1 MATLNTDIRYI
12 KGVGEA
18 RAKSLAKLGITDL
31 HSLLSYFP
39 RAYDDRRA
47 YKKIADLIPGE
58 NACVCAVIAG
68 EPRLSRIRKGLD
80 LIKLRAVD
88 ETCALELT
96 YFNQSYLKNT
106 FHTGDA
112 YVFFGRAEGTPS
124 RPQMTNPLFER
135 EGSHQITGRIMP
147 IYPLTAGVSQS
158 MLYKAVEQGLAAC
171 VDELPDILPEDVRL
185 VYQLCHTRFAY
196 ENIHF
201 PTDDEALSAA
211 RRRLAF
217 EELFLL
223 ALGLKL
229 LRERRTFVAG
239 KQCKKVD
246 LLPFFSSLPFSLT
259 GAQCR
264 AIDDIARDLT
274 GQRPMNRLVQGDV
287 GSGKTMVAAAAIYM
301 AAKNGLQCALMAP
314 TEILAEQHYRSLAPL
329 LTPLGI
335 SCALLT
341 ASTKTRERRAL
352 NEALRSG
359 ELSLVIGT
367 HALLSPDVQYQNLG
381 LVVTD
386 EQHRFGVDQRA
397 ALSAKGENPHLL
409 VMSATPIPR
418 TLALMIYGDLDVSV
432 LNELPPGRQ
441 KIDTFAVP
449 SSYHARIYA
458 FLRKLVQEG
467 RQAYIVCPMV
477 AENDELPDERKAVTA
492 YAAHLQTEVFP
503 DLRVAPID
511 GKMKPKEK
519 DTVMRA
525 FAAHEIDALVST
537 TVIEVGVDVPNAA
550 LMLIENAECFCL
562 SQLHQLR
569 GRVGRGQ
576 HKSYCV
582 LVSDNKGEENKAR
595 LKIMSSTNDGFA
607 IAEEDLRLRG
617 PGDFFGS
624 RQHGLPEMKI
634 ADMLEDRSTLEETQ
648 RAAREIIAH
657 DPELSSP
664 ESAALKNEIQR
675 LFNAVGSAGM
685 N

>member
-31 HSLLSYFP
+31 RSLLSYFP

-68 EPRLSRIRKGLD
+68 EPKLSRIRKGLD

-88 ETCALELT
+88 ETGALELT

-135 EGSHQITGRIMP
+135 EGAHQITGRIMP

-158 MLYKAVEQGLAAC
+158 MLCKAVEQSLAAC

-246 LLPFFSSLPFSLT
+246 LSPFFTSLPFSLT
-259 GAQCR
+259 GAQRR
-264 AIDDIARDLT
+264 AIGDIARDLT
-274 GQRPMNRLVQGDV
+274 GKRPMNRLVQGDV

-329 LTPLGI
+329 LEPLGI
-335 SCALLT
+335 PCALLT
-341 ASTKTRERRAL
+341 ASTTAKERRAL
-352 NEALRSG
+352 NERLRSG

-397 ALSAKGENPHLL
+397 ALSAKGDDPHLL

-418 TLALMIYGDLDVSV
+418 TLALMIYGDLDVSI

-458 FLRKLVQEG
+458 FLRKLVADG

-492 YAAHLQTEVFP
+492 YAETLQKEVFP
-503 DLRVAPID
+503 DLRIAPIH

-519 DTVMRA
+519 DAVMRA
-525 FAAHEIDALVST
+525 FAAHEIDVLVST

-550 LMLIENAECFCL
+550 LMLIENAECFGL

-569 GRVGRGQ
+569 GRVGRGR

-582 LVSDNKGEENKAR
+582 LVSDNKGEENKQR
-595 LKIMSSTNDGFA
+595 LKVMSSTSDGFA
-607 IAEEDLRLRG
+607 IAEEDLKLRG

-624 RQHGLPEMKI
+624 RQHGLPSLRV
-634 ADMLEDRSTLEETQ
+634 ADLSCDLSLLHETQ
-648 RAAREIIAH
+648 SAAEQLLAA
-657 DPELSSP
+657 DP
-664 ESAALKNEIQR
+664 ALKNHPLLKARVEL
-675 LFNAVGSAGM
+675 LFELNADAM

>member
-68 EPRLSRIRKGLD
+68 EPKLSRIRKGLD
-80 LIKLRAVD
+80 LVKLRAVD
-88 ETCALELT
+88 ETGALELT

-135 EGSHQITGRIMP
+135 EGAHQITGRIMP

-158 MLYKAVEQGLAAC
+158 MLYRAVEQGLAAC

-239 KQCKKVD
+239 KQCKEVD
-246 LLPFFSSLPFSLT
+246 LSPFFAALPFSLT
-259 GAQCR
+259 GAQRR
-264 AIDDIARDLT
+264 AIGDIARDLT
-274 GQRPMNRLVQGDV
+274 GKRPMNRLVQGDV

-329 LTPLGI
+329 LEPLGI
-335 SCALLT
+335 PCALLT
-341 ASTKTRERRAL
+341 ASTKARERRAL
-352 NEALRSG
+352 NERLRSG

-397 ALSAKGENPHLL
+397 ALSAKGDDPHLL

-418 TLALMIYGDLDVSV
+418 TLALMIYGDLDVSI

-449 SSYHARIYA
+449 SSYHERIYA
-458 FLRKLVQEG
+458 FLRKLVAEG

-492 YAAHLQTEVFP
+492 YAETLQKEVFP
-503 DLRVAPID
+503 DLRIAPIH

-519 DTVMRA
+519 DAVMRA
-525 FAAHEIDALVST
+525 FAAHEIDVLVST

-550 LMLIENAECFCL
+550 LMLIENAECFGL

-569 GRVGRGQ
+569 GRVGRGR

-582 LVSDNKGEENKAR
+582 LVSDNKGEENKQR
-595 LKIMSSTNDGFA
+595 LKVMSSTSDGFA
-607 IAEEDLRLRG
+607 IAEEDLKLRG

-624 RQHGLPEMKI
+624 RQHGLPSLRV
-634 ADMLEDRSTLEETQ
+634 ADLSCDLSLLHETQ
-648 RAAREIIAH
+648 SAAEQLLAA
-657 DPELSSP
+657 DP
-664 ESAALKNEIQR
+664 ALKNHPLLKARVEL
-675 LFNAVGSAGM
+675 LFELNADAM

>member
-68 EPRLSRIRKGLD
+68 EPKLSRIRKGLD
-80 LIKLRAVD
+80 LVKLRAVD
-88 ETCALELT
+88 ETGALELT

-135 EGSHQITGRIMP
+135 EGAHQITGRIMP

-158 MLYKAVEQGLAAC
+158 MLYRAVEQGLAAC

-239 KQCKKVD
+239 KQCKEVD
-246 LLPFFSSLPFSLT
+246 LSPFFAALPFSLT
-259 GAQCR
+259 GAQRR
-264 AIDDIARDLT
+264 AIGDIARDLT
-274 GQRPMNRLVQGDV
+274 GKRPMNRLVQGDV

-329 LTPLGI
+329 LEPLGI
-335 SCALLT
+335 PCALLT
-341 ASTKTRERRAL
+341 ASTKARERRAL
-352 NEALRSG
+352 NERLRSG

-397 ALSAKGENPHLL
+397 ALSAKGDDPHLL

-418 TLALMIYGDLDVSV
+418 TLALMIYGDLDVSI

-449 SSYHARIYA
+449 SSYHERIYA
-458 FLRKLVQEG
+458 FLRKLVAEG

-492 YAAHLQTEVFP
+492 YAKTLQKEVFP
-503 DLRVAPID
+503 DLRIAPIH

-519 DTVMRA
+519 DAVMRA
-525 FAAHEIDALVST
+525 FAAHEIDVLVST

-550 LMLIENAECFCL
+550 LMLIENAECFGL

-569 GRVGRGQ
+569 GRVGRGR

-582 LVSDNKGEENKAR
+582 LVSDNKGEENKQR
-595 LKIMSSTNDGFA
+595 LKVMSSTSDGFA
-607 IAEEDLRLRG
+607 IAEEDLKLRG

-624 RQHGLPEMKI
+624 RQHGLPSLRV
-634 ADMLEDRSTLEETQ
+634 ADLSCDLSLLHETQ
-648 RAAREIIAH
+648 SAAEQLLAA
-657 DPELSSP
+657 DP
-664 ESAALKNEIQR
+664 ALKNHPLLKARVEL
-675 LFNAVGSAGM
+675 LFELNADAM

>member
-1 MATLNTDIRYI
+1 MAALNTDIRYI

-18 RAKSLAKLGITDL
+18 RAKALAKLSVTDL
-31 HSLLSYFP
+31 RSLLSYFP
-39 RAYDDRRA
+39 RAYEDRRA
-47 YKKIADLIPGE
+47 CKKIAGLVPGE
-58 NACVCAVIAG
+58 MSCVCAVVAG
-68 EPRLSRIRKGLD
+68 EAKLSRIRKGLD
-80 LIKLRAVD
+80 LVKLRVVD
-88 ETCALELT
+88 ESGTLELT

-106 FHTGDA
+106 FHTGET
-112 YVFFGRAEGTPS
+112 YVFYGRAEGTP
-124 RPQMTNPLFER
+124 RRLQMTNPLFER
-135 EGSHQITGRIMP
+135 EGAHQITGRIMP

-185 VYQLCHTRFAY
+185 AHELCHTRFAY

-201 PTDDEALSAA
+201 PSGDEALAAA

-229 LRERRTFVAG
+229 LRSRRTFVAG
-239 KQCKKVD
+239 KRCRD
-246 LLPFFSSLPFSLT
+246 TDPSPFFAALPFSLT
-259 GAQCR
+259 AAQRR
-264 AIDDIARDLT
+264 AVDDIARDLSLE
-274 GQRPMNRLVQGDV
+274 RPMNRLCQGDV

-329 LTPLGI
+329 LAPLGI

-341 ASTKTRERRAL
+341 ASTRAKERRAL

-397 ALSAKGENPHLL
+397 ALSAKGDDPHLL

-432 LNELPPGRQ
+432 LDELPPGRQ

-503 DLRVAPID
+503 DLRVAPIH

-519 DTVMRA
+519 DAVMRA
-525 FAAHEIDALVST
+525 FAAHEIDVLVST

-550 LMLIENAECFCL
+550 LMLIENAECFGL

-576 HKSYCV
+576 HKSYCI
-582 LVSDNKGEENKAR
+582 LVSDNKGEENRAR

-624 RQHGLPEMKI
+624 RQHGLPALRV
-634 ADMLEDRSTLEETQ
+634 ADLSCDLSLLHETQ
-648 RAAREIIAH
+648 
-657 DPELSSP
+657 
-664 ESAALKNEIQR
+664 SAAEQLLAADAELAAHPLLKARIEL
-675 LFNAVGSAGM
+675 LFSLNADAM

>member
-31 HSLLSYFP
+31 RSLLSYFP

-68 EPRLSRIRKGLD
+68 EPKLSRIRKGLD

-88 ETCALELT
+88 ETGALELT

-135 EGSHQITGRIMP
+135 ECAHQITGRIMP

-246 LLPFFSSLPFSLT
+246 LSPFFSSLPFSLT
-259 GAQCR
+259 GAQRR
-264 AIDDIARDLT
+264 AIGDIARDLT

-329 LTPLGI
+329 LEPLGI
-335 SCALLT
+335 PCALLT
-341 ASTKTRERRAL
+341 ASTKARERRAL
-352 NEALRSG
+352 NERLRSG

-397 ALSAKGENPHLL
+397 ALSAKGDDLL

-418 TLALMIYGDLDVSV
+418 TLALMIYGDLDVSI

-458 FLRKLVQEG
+458 FLRKLVAEG

-477 AENDELPDERKAVTA
+477 SENDELPDERKAVTA
-492 YAAHLQTEVFP
+492 YAETLQKEVFP
-503 DLRVAPID
+503 DLRIAPIH

-519 DTVMRA
+519 DAVMRA
-525 FAAHEIDALVST
+525 FAAHEIDVLVST

-550 LMLIENAECFCL
+550 LMLIENAECFGL

-569 GRVGRGQ
+569 GRVGRGR

-582 LVSDNKGEENKAR
+582 LVSDNKGEENKQR
-595 LKIMSSTNDGFA
+595 LKVMSSTSDGFA
-607 IAEEDLRLRG
+607 IAEEDLKLRG

-624 RQHGLPEMKI
+624 RQHGLPSLRV
-634 ADMLEDRSTLEETQ
+634 ADLSCDLSLLHETQ
-648 RAAREIIAH
+648 SAAEQLLAA
-657 DPELSSP
+657 DP
-664 ESAALKNEIQR
+664 ALKNHPLLKARVEL
-675 LFNAVGSAGM
+675 LFELNADAM

>member
-18 RAKSLAKLGITDL
+18 RAKALARLGITDL
-31 HSLLSYFP
+31 RSLLSYFP
-39 RAYDDRRA
+39 HAYDDRRA

-68 EPRLSRIRKGLD
+68 EAKLSRVRKGLD
-80 LIKLRAVD
+80 LVKLRVVD
-88 ETCALELT
+88 ETGALELT

-106 FHTGDA
+106 FHTGDT
-112 YVFFGRAEGTPS
+112 YVFFGRAEGTPR

-135 EGSHQITGRIMP
+135 EGAHQLTGRIMP

-171 VDELPDILPEDVRL
+171 VDELSDILPEDVRL
-185 VYQLCHTRFAY
+185 AHQLCHTRFAY

-201 PTDDEALSAA
+201 PSSDEALAAA

-229 LRERRTFVAG
+229 LRSRRTFVAG
-239 KQCKKVD
+239 KQCKTVD
-246 LLPFFSSLPFSLT
+246 LSPFFAALPFSLT
-259 GAQCR
+259 AAQRR
-264 AIDDIARDLT
+264 AVDDIARDLSLD
-274 GQRPMNRLVQGDV
+274 RPMNRLCQGDV

-503 DLRVAPID
+503 DLRVAPIH

-525 FAAHEIDALVST
+525 FAA
-537 TVIEVGVDVPNAA
+537 PNAA
-550 LMLIENAECFCL
+550 FMLIENAECFGL

-617 PGDFFGS
+617 PGDFFGA
-624 RQHGLPEMKI
+624 RQHGLPALRV
-634 ADMLEDRSTLEETQ
+634 ADLSCDLSLLHETQ
-648 RAAREIIAH
+648 
-657 DPELSSP
+657 
-664 ESAALKNEIQR
+664 SAAEQLLAADSELNEHPLLKARVEL
-675 LFNAVGSAGM
+675 LFSLNADAM

>member
-18 RAKSLAKLGITDL
+18 RAKALARLGITDL
-31 HSLLSYFP
+31 RSLLSYFP
-39 RAYDDRRA
+39 RAYEDRRT
-47 YKKIADLIPGE
+47 YKKIADLVPGE
-58 NACVCAVIAG
+58 ISCVCAVVAG
-68 EPRLSRIRKGLD
+68 EAKLSRVRKGLD
-80 LIKLRAVD
+80 LVKLRVVD
-88 ETCALELT
+88 ETGALELT

-106 FHTGDA
+106 FHTGDT
-112 YVFFGRAEGTPS
+112 YVFFGRAEGTPR

-135 EGSHQITGRIMP
+135 EGAHQFTGRIMP

-171 VDELPDILPEDVRL
+171 IDELPDILPEDVRL
-185 VYQLCHTRFAY
+185 AHQPCHTRFAY

-201 PTDDEALSAA
+201 PSSDEALAAA

-229 LRERRTFVAG
+229 LRSRRTFVAG
-239 KQCKKVD
+239 KQCKTVD
-246 LLPFFSSLPFSLT
+246 LSPFFAALPFSLT
-259 GAQCR
+259 AAQRR
-264 AIDDIARDLT
+264 AVDDIARDLSLD
-274 GQRPMNRLVQGDV
+274 RPMNRLCQGDV

-301 AAKNGLQCALMAP
+301 AAKNGLQCTLMAP

-329 LTPLGI
+329 LTPFGI

-341 ASTKTRERRAL
+341 ASTRARERRSL

-477 AENDELPDERKAVTA
+477 VENDELPDERKAVTA
-492 YAAHLQTEVFP
+492 YAAHLQAEVFP
-503 DLRVAPID
+503 DLRLAPIH

-519 DTVMRA
+519 DAVMRA
-525 FAAHEIDALVST
+525 FAAHEIDVLVST

-550 LMLIENAECFCL
+550 LMLIENAECFGL

-624 RQHGLPEMKI
+624 RQHGLPALRV
-634 ADMLEDRSTLEETQ
+634 ADLSCDLSLLHETQ
-648 RAAREIIAH
+648 
-657 DPELSSP
+657 
-664 ESAALKNEIQR
+664 SAAEQLLAADSKLNAHPLLKARVEL
-675 LFNAVGSAGM
+675 LFSLNADAM

>member
-31 HSLLSYFP
+31 RSLLSYFP

-68 EPRLSRIRKGLD
+68 EPKLSRIRKGLD
-80 LIKLRAVD
+80 LVKLRAVD
-88 ETCALELT
+88 ETGALELT

-135 EGSHQITGRIMP
+135 EGAHQITGRIMP
-147 IYPLTAGVSQS
+147 IYPLTAGISQS

-171 VDELPDILPEDVRL
+171 VDELPDILPENVRL

-259 GAQCR
+259 GAQRR
-264 AIDDIARDLT
+264 AIMEIAADCAS
-274 GQRPMNRLVQGDV
+274 GRPMNRLVQGDV

-329 LTPLGI
+329 LEPLGI
-335 SCALLT
+335 PCALLT
-341 ASTKTRERRAL
+341 ASTKAKERRAL
-352 NEALRSG
+352 NERLRSG

-397 ALSAKGENPHLL
+397 ALSAKGDDPHLL

-418 TLALMIYGDLDVSV
+418 TLALMIYGDLDVSI

-449 SSYHARIYA
+449 SSYHERIYA
-458 FLRKLVQEG
+458 FLRKLVAEG

-492 YAAHLQTEVFP
+492 HAETLQKEVFP
-503 DLRVAPID
+503 DLRIAPIH

-519 DTVMRA
+519 DAVMRA
-525 FAAHEIDALVST
+525 FAAHEIDVLVST

-550 LMLIENAECFCL
+550 LMLIENAECFGL

-582 LVSDNKGEENKAR
+582 LVSDNKGEENKQR
-595 LKIMSSTNDGFA
+595 LKVMSSTSDGFA
-607 IAEEDLRLRG
+607 IAEEDLKLRG

-624 RQHGLPEMKI
+624 RQHGLPSLRV
-634 ADMLEDRSTLEETQ
+634 ADLSCDLSLLHETQ
-648 RAAREIIAH
+648 SAAEQLLAA
-657 DPELSSP
+657 DP
-664 ESAALKNEIQR
+664 ALKNHPLLKARVEL
-675 LFNAVGSAGM
+675 LFELNADAM

>member
-1 MATLNTDIRYI
+1 MATLNTDIRFI

-18 RAKSLAKLGITDL
+18 RAKALARLGITDL
-31 HSLLSYFP
+31 RSLLSYFP
-39 RAYDDRRA
+39 RAYEDRRT
-47 YKKIADLIPGE
+47 YKKIADLVPGE
-58 NACVCAVIAG
+58 MSCVCAVVAG
-68 EPRLSRIRKGLD
+68 EAKLSHTFGGKSIVKIRAID
-80 LIKLRAVD
+80 SSNSS
-88 ETCALELT
+88 LEISF
-96 YFNQSYLKNT
+96 FNRPYLKSS
-106 FHTGDA
+106 FRTGDHLNF
-112 YVFFGRAEGTPS
+112 YGRV
-124 RPQMTNPLFER
+124 
-135 EGSHQITGRIMP
+135 EGSKRHLQMVNPVFEPEETRRLTGRIVP
-147 IYPLTAGVSQS
+147 IYPLVTGIQQS
-158 MLYKAVEQGLAAC
+158 LLYYVVPRGLAEC
-171 VDELPDILPEDVRL
+171 PEHMEETLPSDVRL
-185 VYQLCHTRFAY
+185 AHQLCHTRFAY

-201 PTDDEALSAA
+201 PSSDEALAAA

-229 LRERRTFVAG
+229 LRSRRTFVAG
-239 KQCKKVD
+239 KQCKTVD
-246 LLPFFSSLPFSLT
+246 LSPFFAALPFSLT
-259 GAQCR
+259 AAQRR
-264 AIDDIARDLT
+264 AVDDIARDLSLD
-274 GQRPMNRLVQGDV
+274 RPMNRLCQGDV

-341 ASTKTRERRAL
+341 ASTKARERRAL

-449 SSYHARIYA
+449 SSYHARIYT

-503 DLRVAPID
+503 DLCVAPIH

-525 FAAHEIDALVST
+525 FAAHEIDVLVST

-550 LMLIENAECFCL
+550 LMLIENAECFGL

-582 LVSDNKGEENKAR
+582 LVSDNKSEENKAR

-624 RQHGLPEMKI
+624 RQHGLPALRV
-634 ADMLEDRSTLEETQ
+634 ADLSCDLSLLHETQ
-648 RAAREIIAH
+648 
-657 DPELSSP
+657 
-664 ESAALKNEIQR
+664 SAAEQLLAADSELNEHPLLKARVEL
-675 LFNAVGSAGM
+675 LFSLNADAM